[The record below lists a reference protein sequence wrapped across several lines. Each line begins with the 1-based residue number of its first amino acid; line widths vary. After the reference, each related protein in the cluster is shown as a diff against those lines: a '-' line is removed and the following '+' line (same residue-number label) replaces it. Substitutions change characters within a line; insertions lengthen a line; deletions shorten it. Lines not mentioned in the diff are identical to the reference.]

1 MKLILTN
8 ISKNF
13 KEKNILDHCNY
24 QFDSGKIIGILGK
37 NGTGKTTLFN
47 IISQELSADNGTM
60 SLLENGPEHPLSES
74 EVGMVFSENYLPEF
88 MTGYEFVSL
97 FLKLYPNAN
106 SLSCDDYLDLIS
118 ISAEDRHQIIKQYSS
133 GMQSKLS
140 LLAVFIMK
148 PKVILLDEPLTT
160 IDLISSAQFKNLLK
174 TLKNDHIILLSTHI
188 LQIATDLCDE
198 IVLLRDGHLDPFTYD
213 LSSQNLENLLI
224 HELGGD

>member
-1 MKLILTN
+1 MKLILNN

-37 NGTGKTTLFN
+37 NGIGKTTLFN

-148 PKVILLDEPLTT
+148 PKVILLDEPLTA